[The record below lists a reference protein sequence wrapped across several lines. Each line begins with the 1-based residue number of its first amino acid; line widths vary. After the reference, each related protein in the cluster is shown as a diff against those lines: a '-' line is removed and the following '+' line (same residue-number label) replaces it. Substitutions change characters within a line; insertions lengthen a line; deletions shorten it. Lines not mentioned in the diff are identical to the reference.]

1 MALVV
6 NKVYNAKDANG
17 KTITSEYALHAMKR
31 DDDGLLTYTKVNW
44 YSADTIKMD
53 NGEGTAYNSVGS
65 FQTNEMEYA
74 SGPYGVG
81 HNIND
86 IPIEYNSTDD
96 PRKANTKFRNY
107 EQHVFDENKA
117 TYFINDDGYLVLRIG
132 SEYTYNSKD
141 GATANWTP

>member
-1 MALVV
+1 MALVI

-17 KTITSEYALHAMKR
+17 KTITSEYALHGMKR

-44 YSADTIKMD
+44 YSGDTINMD

-86 IPIEYNSTDD
+86 IPIEYDSTTD
-96 PRKANTKFRNY
+96 PRLANTKFRNY

-117 TYFINDDGYLVLRIG
+117 TYFINDEGYLILRIG
-132 SEYTYNSKD
+132 SEYTYSSKD
-141 GATANWTP
+141 GATGNWTT

>member
-1 MALVV
+1 MALVI

-44 YSADTIKMD
+44 YSGDTINMD

-86 IPIEYNSTDD
+86 IPIEYDSTTD
-96 PRKANTKFRNY
+96 PRLANTKFRNY

-117 TYFINDDGYLVLRIG
+117 TYFINDEGYLILRIG
-132 SEYTYNSKD
+132 SEYTYSSKD
-141 GATANWTP
+141 GATGNWTT

>member
-17 KTITSEYALHAMKR
+17 KTITSEYALHGMKR
-31 DDDGLLTYTKVNW
+31 DADGLLTYTKVNW
-44 YSADTIKMD
+44 YSGDTINMD

-86 IPIEYNSTDD
+86 IPIEYDSTTD
-96 PRKANTKFRNY
+96 PRLANTKFRNY

-117 TYFINDDGYLVLRIG
+117 TYFINDEGYLILRIG
-132 SEYTYNSKD
+132 SEYTYSSKD
-141 GATANWTP
+141 GATGNWTT

>member
-1 MALVV
+1 MALVI

-44 YSADTIKMD
+44 YSGDTINMD

-86 IPIEYNSTDD
+86 IPIEYDSTND
-96 PRKANTKFRNY
+96 PRLANTKFRNY

-117 TYFINDDGYLVLRIG
+117 TYFINDEGYLILRIG
-132 SEYTYNSKD
+132 SEYTYSSKD
-141 GATANWTP
+141 GATGNWTT

>member
-44 YSADTIKMD
+44 YSGDTINMD

-74 SGPYGVG
+74 SGVYGVG

-86 IPIEYNSTDD
+86 IPIEYDSTTD
-96 PRKANTKFRNY
+96 PRLANTKFRNY

-117 TYFINDDGYLVLRIG
+117 TYFINDEGYLILRIG
-132 SEYTYNSKD
+132 SEYTYSSKD
-141 GATANWTP
+141 GATGNWTT

>member
-44 YSADTIKMD
+44 YSGDTINMD

-86 IPIEYNSTDD
+86 IPIEYDSTTD
-96 PRKANTKFRNY
+96 PRLANTKFRNY

-117 TYFINDDGYLVLRIG
+117 TYFINDEGYLILRIG
-132 SEYTYNSKD
+132 SEYTYSSKD
-141 GATANWTP
+141 GATGNWTT

>member
-1 MALVV
+1 MALII
-6 NKVYNAKDANG
+6 NKVYNAKTQMVKLLLVNMCH
-17 KTITSEYALHAMKR
+17 TWSVMMMN
-31 DDDGLLTYTKVNW
+31 LLTYTKVNW
-44 YSADTIKMD
+44 YSGDTINMD

-74 SGPYGVG
+74 SGVYGVG

-141 GATANWTP
+141 GATGNWTP

>member
-1 MALVV
+1 MALVI

-17 KTITSEYALHAMKR
+17 KTITSEYALHGMKR

-86 IPIEYNSTDD
+86 IPIEYDSTTD
-96 PRKANTKFRNY
+96 PRLANTKFRNY

-117 TYFINDDGYLVLRIG
+117 TYFINDEGYLILRIG
-132 SEYTYNSKD
+132 SEYTYSSKD
-141 GATANWTP
+141 GATGNWTT

>member
-17 KTITSEYALHAMKR
+17 KTITSEYSFHALSR
-31 DDDGLLTYTKVNW
+31 DENGLLTYTKSNW
-44 YSADTIKMD
+44 YSGDQINMD
-53 NGEGTAYNSVGS
+53 NGEGVAYNSVGD
-65 FQTNEMEYA
+65 FQKNELTYA
-74 SGPYGVG
+74 SGAYSVG

-86 IPIEYNSTDD
+86 IPIDYNSTND
-96 PRKANTKFRNY
+96 PRQANTTNRKY

-132 SEYTYNSKD
+132 SEYTYGAKD
-141 GATANWTP
+141 GATGNWTP

>member
-1 MALVV
+1 MALVIT
-6 NKVYNAKDANG
+6 KVYNAKDANG
-17 KTITSEYALHAMKR
+17 KTITSEYALHGMKR

-86 IPIEYNSTDD
+86 IPIEYDSTTD
-96 PRKANTKFRNY
+96 PRLANTKFRNY

-117 TYFINDDGYLVLRIG
+117 TYFINDEGYLILRIG
-132 SEYTYNSKD
+132 SEYTYSSKD
-141 GATANWTP
+141 GATGNWTT

>member
-44 YSADTIKMD
+44 YSGDTINMD

-117 TYFINDDGYLVLRIG
+117 TYFINDEGYLILRIG
-132 SEYTYNSKD
+132 SEYTYSSKD
-141 GATANWTP
+141 GATGNWTT

>member
-6 NKVYNAKDANG
+6 NKVDNAKDANG

-44 YSADTIKMD
+44 YSGDTINMD

-74 SGPYGVG
+74 SGVYGVG
-81 HNIND
+81 HNINY